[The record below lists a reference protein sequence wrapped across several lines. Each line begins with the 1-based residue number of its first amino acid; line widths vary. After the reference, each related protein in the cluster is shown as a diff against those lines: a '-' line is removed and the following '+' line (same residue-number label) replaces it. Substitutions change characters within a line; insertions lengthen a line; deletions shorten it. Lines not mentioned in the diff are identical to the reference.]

1 MILNKF
7 LKKIYIILK
16 IIKNEDDRI
25 GERRIIKRGR

>member
-7 LKKIYIILK
+7 LKKNYIILK